1 MVWNKKKRSQALII
15 DAAPSATVSVR
26 IVSAAMGKDKEDSLL
41 HNTLVNVD
49 LTKISIRGR
58 RREMRGGGGYCL

>member
-26 IVSAAMGKDKEDSLL
+26 IVSAAMGKDNKDSLL
-41 HNTLVNVD
+41 QNTLVNVE
-49 LTKISIRGR
+49 ISIREGQGR
-58 RREMRGGGGYCL
+58 